1 MRLSVIVSPTA
12 GYAYDELREI
22 ALAVEAAGTGS
33 LWIADHF
40 FGGTGDP
47 EKNCLEAWTLIA
59 ALARDTT
66 SLRLGTMVTCAGY
79 RSPALLA
86 KTVASVD
93 HLSGGRIDF
102 GVGAGWKENEYTAYG
117 YDFPPA
123 GVRIEQLID
132 TLEICRRMWTEPV
145 ATYAGKHFRVTD
157 AVCAPKPVQR
167 PSPPIWIGGR
177 RPRMLRVAARYADGL
192 NLVHGDGVG
201 RPRAPSPADWEVA
214 LAQLAQACQRI
225 GRDVREIA
233 LSHYTEVYFDDV
245 PSDGPRRAGSI
256 EGNDETV
263 AEAIRGYA
271 AVGVGELCL
280 AFPKGREV
288 ELVGRVRERVAP
300 LLL

>member
-1 MRLSVIVSPTA
+1 M
-12 GYAYDELREI
+12 
-22 ALAVEAAGTGS
+22 EAAGTGS

-40 FGGTGDP
+40 FGGAGDP

-102 GVGAGWKENEYTAYG
+102 GVGAGWKENEFTAYG
-117 YDFPPA
+117 YEFPPA
-123 GVRIEQLID
+123 RVRIEQLVD
-132 TLEICRRMWTEPV
+132 TLEICRRMWTEPL
-145 ATYAGKHFRVTD
+145 ATYAGKQYRVTN

-167 PSPPIWIGGR
+167 PSPPVWIGGR
-177 RPRMLRVAARYADGL
+177 RPRMLGVAARYADGF
-192 NLVHGDGVG
+192 NLVHGSESGP
-201 RPRAPSPADWEVA
+201 PRVPSPADWEAA
-214 LAQLAQACQRI
+214 LVVLAQACQRI

-233 LSHYTEVYFDDV
+233 LSHYTDVYF
-245 PSDGPRRAGSI
+245 SDIPYGGPRRPGSI
-256 EGNDETV
+256 EGDDDAV
-263 AEAIRGYA
+263 AAAIRSYGD
-271 AVGVGELCL
+271 VGVGEACL
-280 AFPKGREV
+280 TFPKGREV
-288 ELVGRVRERVAP
+288 ELVGRLRDRIAP

>member
-1 MRLSVIVSPTA
+1 MRLSLIVSPTA
-12 GYAYDELREI
+12 GHSYDELREI
-22 ALAVEAAGTGS
+22 AVAVEAAGTGS
-33 LWIADHF
+33 LWI
-40 FGGTGDP
+40 GGTGDP

-66 SLRLGTMVTCAGY
+66 TLRLGTMVTCAGY

-123 GVRIEQLID
+123 GVRIAQLVD

-145 ATYAGKHFRVTD
+145 ATYAGTHFRVTN

-167 PSPPIWIGGR
+167 PYPPIWIGGR
-177 RPRMLRVAARYADGL
+177 RPRMLGVAARYADGL

-201 RPRAPSPADWEVA
+201 PPRAPSPAEWETA
-214 LAQLAQACQRI
+214 LAELAQACQRI

-245 PSDGPRRAGSI
+245 PYDGPRRAGSI
-256 EGNDETV
+256 EGDDGSV
-263 AEAIRGYA
+263 AATIRGYA
-271 AVGVGELCL
+271 DVGVGELCL